1 MSPTTTQ
8 RVPLGGFG
16 SGPIP
21 RDLWILLGVLFA
33 TFSLQFFQSTALL
46 PALLRLTPLVW
57 QRGFVWQLATYP
69 FIGFGGPSI
78 WILLEL
84 YILFLFG
91 RDVYAGLGRRHFWR
105 LVLAASI
112 LAAIVAAAVHAL
124 GTLAGGI
131 GGMESVAPFGL
142 MQGQRILIAIFIAAF
157 ATANRHATIMF
168 MFVLPIE
175 ARWFMGLEILFAF
188 IGFLQTRDL
197 PGFLGFCTAV
207 GVSYLYIRSGGGRR
221 KGGLREMRLKMER
234 WWIQKKLDRMKKK
247 RGFRVIQ
254 GENKPGGPKGD
265 VKRGPWVH

>member
-1 MSPTTTQ
+1 MSSRPTTTQ

-21 RDLWILLGVLFA
+21 RDLWILLGVLFV
-33 TFSLQFFQSTALL
+33 TFSLQFFSSTVLV
-46 PALLRLTPLVW
+46 PELLRLTPLVW
-57 QRGFVWQLATYP
+57 QRGLVWQLATYP
-69 FIGFGGPSI
+69 FIGYGGPSL

-105 LVLAASI
+105 LVLTASI
-112 LAAIVAAAVHAL
+112 IAALVAVAVHAL
-124 GTLAGGI
+124 GTLAGG
-131 GGMESVAPFGL
+131 MDSLAPFGL
-142 MQGQRILIAIFIAAF
+142 MQGQRILIVIFIAAF

-175 ARWFMGLEILFAF
+175 ARWFIGLEILFAF

-197 PGFLGFCTAV
+197 PGFLGICTAV

-221 KGGLREMRLKMER
+221 KGGLRETRLQLER

-254 GENKPGGPKGD
+254 GENKPGD
-265 VKRGPWVH
+265 TKRGPWVH